1 MIDYTVF
8 NQRLIKKKNAKVI
21 REEFWSQWKKLLEE
35 VPEIGVKRVLVRT
48 GGFEPPH
55 LLALPPQGSV
65 STIPPRPHK
74 ESVGRSQLR
83 FIV

>member
-1 MIDYTVF
+1 M
-8 NQRLIKKKNAKVI
+8 
-21 REEFWSQWKKLLEE
+21 
-35 VPEIGVKRVLVRT
+35 VRT

-74 ESVGRSQLR
+74 KEENDQPKPIRGLKLTQPNMG
-83 FIV
+83 